1 MEPLH
6 AVSLGI
12 VQGLTEF
19 LPISS
24 SGHLVLLQTLF
35 GLTEPELIF
44 DIGVHVG
51 TLVAV
56 VIFFRRDLLRLIG
69 VALRFPGRRLRGQT
83 TLKASYENE
92 LDIRLISLIII
103 GTIPTVICGLAL
115 KPFAERIFSAPLL
128 TGIMLLVTGS
138 LLWATRRIRITGH
151 GVGRFGL
158 KSALAIGLVQGLA
171 IFPGISRSGST
182 IAAGLFLRLNRE
194 TAARYSFLLAI
205 PAILGAAILQVG
217 DLGSRHAP
225 DAGALILG
233 AGTSAVV
240 GYGALRLLV
249 YIVNRGQ
256 LHLFA
261 PYCWIIGAITVVAN
275 LI

>member
-1 MEPLH
+1 MEPLQ
-6 AVSLGI
+6 AVSLGV

-35 GLTEPELIF
+35 GLTEPELLF

-56 VIFFRRDLLRLIG
+56 LIYFRSDLMRL
-69 VALRFPGRRLRGQT
+69 VSAAAHFPIQCARGQT
-83 TLKASYENE
+83 TLKTSYENNT
-92 LDIRLISLIII
+92 DIRLILLIIA
-103 GTIPTVICGLAL
+103 GTIPTVACGLSL
-115 KPFAERIFSAPLL
+115 KPFAQRIFSSPLL
-128 TGIMLLVTGS
+128 TGIMLLVTGT
-138 LLWATRRIRITGH
+138 LLWATRRIKTGGR
-151 GVGRFGL
+151 GVRRFPL
-158 KSALAIGLVQGLA
+158 KSALMIGLVQGMA

-182 IAAGLFLRLNRE
+182 IAAGLFGGLDRE

-205 PAILGAAILQVG
+205 PAILGAALLQLG
-217 DLGSRHAP
+217 DLGGQHTPGR
-225 DAGALILG
+225 DILLIG
-233 AGTSAVV
+233 AGTAAVV

-261 PYCWIIGAITVVAN
+261 PYCWIIGTITIIFTV
-275 LI
+275 